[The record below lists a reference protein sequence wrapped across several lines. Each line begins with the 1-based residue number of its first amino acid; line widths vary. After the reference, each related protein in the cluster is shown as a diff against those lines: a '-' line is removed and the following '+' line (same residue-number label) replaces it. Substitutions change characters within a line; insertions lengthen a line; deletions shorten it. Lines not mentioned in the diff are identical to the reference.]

1 MMADAAILIGWNEP
15 KPGRES
21 MAAQLFADTMKY
33 YTTLVE
39 QRAIESFEPV
49 ILTRH
54 GGDFNGFILLRG
66 EAAKLDALQ
75 RSEEFESMTIRGVL
89 CLAGFG
95 VIRGYVGE
103 GLQRVMQRWMAALP
117 R

>member
-1 MMADAAILIGWNEP
+1 MADAAILIGWNEP
-15 KPGRES
+15 RPGREA
-21 MAAQLFADTMKY
+21 MAAQLFADAIKH

-39 QRAIESFEPV
+39 QRTIESFEPV
-49 ILTRH
+49 MLVRH

-75 RSEEFESMTIRGVL
+75 RSEEFEALTIRAVH
-89 CLAGFG
+89 CLTGFG
-95 VIRGYVGE
+95 VIRAYIGE

>member
-1 MMADAAILIGWNEP
+1 MADAAILIGWNEP

-75 RSEEFESMTIRGVL
+75 RS
-89 CLAGFG
+89 
-95 VIRGYVGE
+95 
-103 GLQRVMQRWMAALP
+103 
-117 R
+117 

>member
-1 MMADAAILIGWNEP
+1 MADAAILVGWNEP
-15 KPGRES
+15 KAGREA
-21 MAAQLFADTMKY
+21 MAAQLYADAMKY

-49 ILTRH
+49 LLTRH

-75 RSEEFESMTIRGVL
+75 RSEEFEAMTIRGVL
-89 CLAGFG
+89 CLSGYG
-95 VIRGYVGE
+95 VIRAYIGE

>member
-1 MMADAAILIGWNEP
+1 MADAAILVGWNEP
-15 KPGRES
+15 RAGREG
-21 MAAQLFADTMKY
+21 MAAQLFADTIKY

-49 ILTRH
+49 MLAGH

-66 EAAKLDALQ
+66 EAARLDALQ
-75 RSEEFESMTIRGVL
+75 RSEEFEALTIRAAHSL
-89 CLAGFG
+89 TGFG
-95 VIRGYVGE
+95 VIRAYIGE
-103 GLQRVMQRWMAALP
+103 GLQRVMQRWMATLP